1 MAERMARFAIIA
13 GSGFRSFGA
22 GEPPR
27 RLLTRYGPPS
37 APVRQLDFGA
47 GRVHFLAR
55 HGEDH
60 SIPPHRI
67 NYRANLQA
75 LKMLEVDHIVAL
87 NTVGV
92 VDPAAFPARLAVPDQ
107 LIDGTYGRVH
117 SICDGISASLDH
129 IDFTEPFCPR
139 LRKGLI
145 AAARAAGV
153 PCQDHG
159 VYAVTQGPRL
169 ETAAE
174 IDRLAQDGADLV
186 GMTAMPEAS
195 IARELG
201 MDYAC
206 LSLLV
211 NAAAGRGGK
220 AIHEDIE
227 ANMEAAKAD
236 ALQVLR
242 AFFQCDL
249 PPAGV

>member
-1 MAERMARFAIIA
+1 MAERAAQFAIIG
-13 GSGFRSFGA
+13 GSGFHSLGA
-22 GEPPR
+22 EEPRR

-37 APVRQLDFGA
+37 APVRPLDFGT

-75 LKMLEVDHIVAL
+75 LRMLEVDHIVAL

-92 VDPAAFPARLAVPDQ
+92 LDPARFPARLAVPDQ

-117 SICDGISASLDH
+117 SICDGISASLEH
-129 IDFTEPFCPR
+129 IDFTEPFCPW

-153 PCQDHG
+153 PCHDHG
-159 VYAVTQGPRL
+159 VYAATQGPRL

-174 IDRLAQDGADLV
+174 IDRLARDGADLV
-186 GMTAMPEAS
+186 G
-195 IARELG
+195 
-201 MDYAC
+201 

-211 NAAAGRGGK
+211 NAAAGRGGN

-236 ALQVLR
+236 ALRVLR
-242 AFFQCDL
+242 AFFQGDL
-249 PPAGV
+249 AQAGA